1 MKKKYFLIIFILT
14 VFSLPKSSPANTSIT
29 INTAKKGSLISD
41 YIYGQFIE
49 HLGKCIYGG
58 LWAEMIK
65 DRKFYYS
72 IKDEFDPWAVRDD
85 PYWNTGD
92 YKYLD
97 DSPWQ
102 VIGSK
107 GTVTMDSSD
116 SYTGKRSPV
125 INGNRKDSKT
135 GIKQSWLTLKKGQKY
150 VGRIVISGEKKAA
163 PITVCLVPEKGKILS
178 REIKNI
184 DSKYKEYPLEFV
196 ATESSGNVEIEIFN
210 KNEGKFKIG
219 IISLMPADNIR
230 GWRKDVINLLKELN
244 APVYRWPGG
253 NFVSGYNWK
262 DGIGERDKRPPR
274 KNPAWT
280 GVESND
286 VGIHEYMELMEL
298 IGAEPF
304 IAVNT
309 GLGTVKEV
317 AEEIEYCNSST
328 NTPMGNLR
336 AKNGHPEP
344 YNVKWWAVGNE
355 MYGDW
360 QLGHMPLEKYT
371 QKHNKAVKAMREV
384 DDNIK
389 PIAVGNVGEWS
400 RKMLEN
406 SSDYMSLISEH
417 IYVKE
422 KENVLEHTAQLAEAI
437 QQKVDA
443 HRKYRKEIKGLE
455 EKDID
460 IAMDEWNY
468 WYGDYL
474 YGELGVRYHMKDA
487 IGIARAFHEYYKNSD
502 IIYMANYAQTV
513 NVIGA
518 IKTNDTTSTLA
529 ATGVVLKLYRNKFGS
544 IPVEITGETGG
555 LDIAAALTKNKDSLT
570 VSVINPTENDETL
583 SINFPV
589 ALPQYE
595 ITSWK
600 IQNSDPEAYNTPGE
614 QPNIKITRKKAAMDI
629 KKLPVEKYSIAI
641 YKINLLIR

>member
-14 VFSLPKSSPANTSIT
+14 VFSLPKSLSANISIT
-29 INTAKKGSLISD
+29 INTAKKGHLISD

-72 IKDEFDPWAVRDD
+72 IKDEFDPWAVRDA

-102 VIGSK
+102 VIGPK

-116 SYTGKRSPV
+116 SYTGKHSPV
-125 INGNRKDSKT
+125 IHGNKKDSKT

-150 VGRIVISGEKKAA
+150 AGKIVISGDKKAA
-163 PITVCLVPEKGKILS
+163 PITVRLVPEKGKILS

-184 DSKYKEYPLEFV
+184 DSKYKKYPLEFV
-196 ATESSGNVEIEIFN
+196 ATESSGKVEIEIFTQ
-210 KNEGKFKIG
+210 NEGKFKIG
-219 IISLMPADNIR
+219 TISLMPADNIK
-230 GWRKDVINLLKELN
+230 GWRKDVISLLKELN

-317 AEEIEYCNSST
+317 AEEVEYCNGST
-328 NTPMGNLR
+328 NTPTGKLR

-344 YNVKWWAVGNE
+344 YDVKWWAVGNE

-371 QKHNKAVKAMREV
+371 QKHNKAVKAMRKV
-384 DDNIK
+384 DENIK

-400 RKMLEN
+400 QKMLEN
-406 SSDYMSLISEH
+406 SSYYMNLISEH
-417 IYVKE
+417 IYAKE

-437 QQKVDA
+437 RQKAEA
-443 HRKYRKEIKGLE
+443 HRKYRKGIKGLE

-468 WYGDYL
+468 WYGDYI

-544 IPVEITGETGG
+544 IPVEVTGETDA
-555 LDIAAALTKNKDSLT
+555 LNIAAALTKNKDSLT
-570 VSVINPTENDETL
+570 VSVINPTENAETL

-589 ALPQYE
+589 AFPQYE
-595 ITSWK
+595 ITSWN
-600 IQNSDPEAYNTPGE
+600 IHNSNPEAYNEPGKE
-614 QPNIKITRKKAAMDI
+614 PNIKITRERAAMDI
-629 KKLPVEKYSIAI
+629 KNLPIEKYSIAI
-641 YKINLLIR
+641 YKINLLLR